1 MTLQNQGTRSA
12 LRLENQIYSGLRNNN
27 HCEVDMEEGVRTGL
41 RIRVNDKQIVTQVKD
56 SDDVSYR
63 ACAMQGKVSK
73 SWNSYHLGVASKNS
87 ADEKGQMIMTDID
100 IDSLT
105 ISTFRP

>member
-1 MTLQNQGTRSA
+1 M
-12 LRLENQIYSGLRNNN
+12 YSGLRNLN
-27 HCEVDMEEGVRTGL
+27 HCEIDMEEGVRTGL

-63 ACAMQGKVSK
+63 DCAKQGKVSK
-73 SWNSYHLGVASKNS
+73 TWNSHHFAIAAKNS
-87 ADEKGQMIMTDID
+87 PDERGQMIMTDID
-100 IDSLT
+100 IDSIQ